1 MAQNV
6 VIKHNRYGIELVLN
20 SVISFEELLAS
31 VIEKFKTS
39 SNFFKDAKLAIAF
52 KGRELSEE
60 EIIAIIDAI
69 TENTSIQIMS
79 IIENGTVLEEL
90 MRQQV
95 EVVSEPSPSDTE
107 MQKLQEVPEDYI
119 SHMPEQSI
127 VSDFYIGTLR
137 SGQVL
142 ECASSVTLIGDV
154 NPGAKIISEG
164 NIVVLGALKG
174 NAAAG
179 VSGNGNCFIF
189 ALDIEKLGV
198 EVTTDADY
206 TVKDADVVM
215 GLRIQL
221 ERQKSGLFPSVREY
235 HKLFG
240 IDPRRVALAKDGAI
254 VMHPGPVNRGVEL
267 AASVADGSQSVI
279 QEQVTNGVCVR
290 MAVLDMLTNEGG
302 F

>member
-1 MAQNV
+1 MAHNV

-20 SVISFEELLAS
+20 SAISFEELLVS

-39 SNFFKDAKLAIAF
+39 SDFFKDAKLAIAF

-79 IIENGTVLEEL
+79 IIENGTALEEL

-95 EVVSEPSPSDTE
+95 EAVSEPPASN
-107 MQKLQEVPEDYI
+107 MEVQNVQMIPEEYI
-119 SHMPEQSI
+119 SYMPEQSI

-164 NIVVLGALKG
+164 NVVVLGALKG

-179 VSGNGNCFIF
+179 VSGNDSCFIF
-189 ALDIEKLGV
+189 ALD
-198 EVTTDADY
+198 
-206 TVKDADVVM
+206 M
-215 GLRIQL
+215 RPIQL
-221 ERQKSGLFPSVREY
+221 QIGQYFAKSPDKVVEKKR
-235 HKLFG
+235 FG
-240 IDPRRVALAKDGAI
+240 RKTQTTKGYNPTIATAKDGNI
-254 VMHPGPVNRGVEL
+254 YIEPMTKG
-267 AASVADGSQSVI
+267 
-279 QEQVTNGVCVR
+279 C
-290 MAVLDMLTNEGG
+290 LDSL
-302 F
+302 